1 MVILI
6 VCIFSIC
13 RLDRKRQRKVKKW
26 DVFHKKYVIDFE
38 TCVERAK
45 ESGWGRQRA
54 HCPIAFNNYIRWFL
68 ASTRVE
74 LCPAAF
80 EEEILEEPTVFDEL
94 AQREY
99 NRMVRSGNQTPF
111 SNVLNIVVSVS
122 FPVFLL
128 AQVPLFCLHN
138 LFTLFQP

>member
-1 MVILI
+1 MILI

-13 RLDRKRQRKVKKW
+13 RFDRKRQRKVKKW
-26 DVFHKKYVIDFE
+26 DVFHKQYVIDFE

-45 ESGWGRQRA
+45 ESGWGRQSA
-54 HCPIAFNNYIRWFL
+54 HSSVAFNNYLRWFL

-74 LCPAAF
+74 ICPAAF

-111 SNVLNIVVSVS
+111 SNVLNFVVSVS